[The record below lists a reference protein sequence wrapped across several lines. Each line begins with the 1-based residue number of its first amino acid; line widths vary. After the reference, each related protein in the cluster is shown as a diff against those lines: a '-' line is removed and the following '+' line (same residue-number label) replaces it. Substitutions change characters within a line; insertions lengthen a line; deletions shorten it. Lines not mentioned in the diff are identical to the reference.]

1 MNKIEIKRIDY
12 DFTVCKVTDYSLVNW
27 NTEYC
32 FIGKT
37 EDENSLVCFTRDV
50 PQNVIKRDDGWKV
63 FRIQEILDFS
73 LIGILSRI
81 SGILAKE
88 SISVFAVSTFNTD
101 YIFVKNRNYE
111 KAMEILKQNGY
122 SIVE

>member
-12 DFTVCKVTDYSLVNW
+12 DFTVCKVADYSLVNW

-50 PQNVIKRDDGWKV
+50 TQNVIKRDDGWKV

-88 SISVFAVSTFNTD
+88 SISVFVVSTFNTD

-122 SIVE
+122 SVVE

>member
-50 PQNVIKRDDGWKV
+50 TQNVIKRDDGWKV

-88 SISVFAVSTFNTD
+88 SISVFVVSTFNTD

-122 SIVE
+122 SVVE

>member
-50 PQNVIKRDDGWKV
+50 PQNVIQRDDGWKV

-122 SIVE
+122 SVVE

>member
-50 PQNVIKRDDGWKV
+50 PQNVINRDDGWKV

-122 SIVE
+122 SVVE

>member
-63 FRIQEILDFS
+63 FRIQEVFYQEYPVFLQKNQFQFLQFRL
-73 LIGILSRI
+73 LIQIIYL
-81 SGILAKE
+81 
-88 SISVFAVSTFNTD
+88 
-101 YIFVKNRNYE
+101 
-111 KAMEILKQNGY
+111 
-122 SIVE
+122 

>member
-12 DFTVCKVTDYSLVNW
+12 DFAVCKVADYSFINR
-27 NTEYC
+27 NAEFF

-37 EDENSLVCFTRDV
+37 EDENSLVSFTSDV
-50 PQNVIKRDDGWKV
+50 PKNVIKRDDGWKA
-63 FRIQEILDFS
+63 FRIQGILDFS
-73 LIGILSRI
+73 MIGILSRI

-111 KAMEILKQNGY
+111 KALEILKQNGY
-122 SIVE
+122 SVVE

>member
-1 MNKIEIKRIDY
+1 M
-12 DFTVCKVTDYSLVNW
+12 
-27 NTEYC
+27 
-32 FIGKT
+32 
-37 EDENSLVCFTRDV
+37 

-122 SIVE
+122 SVVE

>member
-12 DFTVCKVTDYSLVNW
+12 DFT
-27 NTEYC
+27 
-32 FIGKT
+32 
-37 EDENSLVCFTRDV
+37 
-50 PQNVIKRDDGWKV
+50 VIKRDDGWKV

-122 SIVE
+122 SVVE

>member
-1 MNKIEIKRIDY
+1 MNEITIKRMDY
-12 DFTVCKVTDYSLVNW
+12 DFTICKVTDYSLVKR

-63 FRIQEILDFS
+63 FRIQGILDFS
-73 LIGILSRI
+73 LIGILSGI
-81 SGILAKE
+81 AGILAKE

-101 YIFVKNRNYE
+101 YMFIKNRNYE
-111 KAMEILKQNGY
+111 KTMEILKQNGY

>member
-50 PQNVIKRDDGWKV
+50 SQNVIKRDDGWKV

-122 SIVE
+122 SVVE

>member
-50 PQNVIKRDDGWKV
+50 PQNVIKRD
-63 FRIQEILDFS
+63 FS

-122 SIVE
+122 SVVE

>member
-1 MNKIEIKRIDY
+1 MNKIEIKGIDY
-12 DFTVCKVTDYSLVNW
+12 DFTVCKVTDYSLVNR

-50 PQNVIKRDDGWKV
+50 PQSVIKRDDGWKV
-63 FRIQEILDFS
+63 FRIQGILDFS
-73 LIGILSRI
+73 LIGILSGI

-111 KAMEILKQNGY
+111 KALEILKQNGY
-122 SIVE
+122 SVVE

>member
-1 MNKIEIKRIDY
+1 MNEITIKRMDY
-12 DFTVCKVTDYSLVNW
+12 DFTICKVTDYSLVKR

-63 FRIQEILDFS
+63 FRIQGILDFS
-73 LIGILSRI
+73 LIGILSGI
-81 SGILAKE
+81 AGILAKE

-101 YIFVKNRNYE
+101 YMFVKNRNYE
-111 KAMEILKQNGY
+111 KTMEILKQNGY
-122 SIVE
+122 IIV

>member
-1 MNKIEIKRIDY
+1 
-12 DFTVCKVTDYSLVNW
+12 VTDYSLVNW

-37 EDENSLVCFTRDV
+37 EDENSLVCLTRDV
-50 PQNVIKRDDGWKV
+50 PQNVIERDDGWKV

-73 LIGILSRI
+73 LIGILSRL

-88 SISVFAVSTFNTD
+88 SISVFVVSTFNTD
-101 YIFVKNRNYE
+101 YIFVKNKNYE
-111 KAMEILKQNGY
+111 KAMEILRCCLHLGDLFN
-122 SIVE
+122 